1 MTDTPPRVFQKV
13 KIGGVDWDNSVVS
26 LEVEDHDRLLDK
38 ATIVVR
44 DSVGMNHEAIHLG
57 NEVVIEL
64 GWESEHAKI
73 FQGLVQRAPSVD
85 GNTLTVIAY
94 DMGSKMHVKAS
105 PKTHKGT
112 LSAILKKIVSDSGIA
127 IAQIEPDPDP
137 DFKELV
143 QGPVTDWQFIQMLA
157 VRFRCRGFV
166 ETDVDQPKFYF
177 ISEQKL
183 ARQSPVTKLYACT
196 GFGEVV
202 NIDHQRVSTRA
213 LPYRVSAVIDPNDGS
228 IVSKEAPP
236 PAPPTPATPNAE
248 RQQKAQA
255 MGLGDSAQAALDA
268 SAAASVDPTVG
279 PQLAAAGLPSDS
291 VLVDALARPDPTT
304 IMGFRATATVSGNV
318 KLRAKSKVAI
328 DGISGS
334 IDGDW
339 YVRLAR
345 HMVSEGAYKTMLEMT
360 R

>member
-1 MTDTPPRVFQKV
+1 
-13 KIGGVDWDNSVVS
+13 
-26 LEVEDHDRLLDK
+26 
-38 ATIVVR
+38 
-44 DSVGMNHEAIHLG
+44 
-57 NEVVIEL
+57 
-64 GWESEHAKI
+64 
-73 FQGLVQRAPSVD
+73 
-85 GNTLTVIAY
+85 
-94 DMGSKMHVKAS
+94 
-105 PKTHKGT
+105 
-112 LSAILKKIVSDSGIA
+112 
-127 IAQIEPDPDP
+127 
-137 DFKELV
+137 
-143 QGPVTDWQFIQMLA
+143 
-157 VRFRCRGFV
+157 
-166 ETDVDQPKFYF
+166 
-177 ISEQKL
+177 
-183 ARQSPVTKLYACT
+183 
-196 GFGEVV
+196 
-202 NIDHQRVSTRA
+202 
-213 LPYRVSAVIDPNDGS
+213 
-228 IVSKEAPP
+228 
-236 PAPPTPATPNAE
+236 
-248 RQQKAQA
+248 